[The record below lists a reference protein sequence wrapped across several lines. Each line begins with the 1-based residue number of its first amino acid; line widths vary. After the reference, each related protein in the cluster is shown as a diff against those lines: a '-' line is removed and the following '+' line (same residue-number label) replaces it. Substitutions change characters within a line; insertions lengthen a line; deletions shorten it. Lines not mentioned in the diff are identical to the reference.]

1 MTDGAMTCGLIDDR
15 LAALQDA
22 LSELFYAQ
30 LAPSEV
36 ARRLA
41 TDPDFAEHR
50 AWVSSFDE
58 RLIEAQN
65 ATVRAWAERR
75 SGG

>member
-1 MTDGAMTCGLIDDR
+1 MTTDGLTDDG

-30 LAPSEV
+30 LAPAEV

-41 TDPDFAEHR
+41 ADPAFTAHR
-50 AWVSSFDE
+50 AWVTSFHE

-75 SGG
+75 PGR

>member
-1 MTDGAMTCGLIDDR
+1 MTRRGVTDDR

-30 LAPSEV
+30 LAPDEV

-41 TDPDFAEHR
+41 TDPAFADHR
-50 AWVSSFDE
+50 AWVASFDA
-58 RLIEAQN
+58 RLIEVQN

-75 SGG
+75 RGR

>member
-1 MTDGAMTCGLIDDR
+1 MTRRSVTDDR

-22 LSELFYAQ
+22 LSELFHAQ
-30 LAPSEV
+30 LAPAEV

-41 TDPDFAEHR
+41 TDPAFADHR
-50 AWVSSFDE
+50 AWVTSFDE
-58 RLIEAQN
+58 RLIEVQN

-75 SGG
+75 PGR